1 MNSSAVGV
9 DNYWNEYPADEWSD
23 AIVAAMKLGGV
34 DKIFFVSG
42 SESAFL
48 QEATAK
54 AKVLGTPAP
63 ELITMIHETV
73 ALNAALGGQVDMI
86 IITAASVM
94 PHVKQGRLRALA
106 VASPKPSALAPGGA
120 LPRPA

>member
-1 MNSSAVGV
+1 MADAAPGF

-34 DKIFFVSG
+34 DRIFFVSG

-54 AKVLGTPAP
+54 AYIAQLDAAHIFPAP
-63 ELITMIHETV
+63 IVTKVEPLKAFYPAEDYHQDYFE
-73 ALNAALGGQVDMI
+73 NNPFQ
-86 IITAASVM
+86 
-94 PHVKQGRLRALA
+94 PYCQGA
-106 VASPKPSALAPGGA
+106 VAPKVAKVRKVFKDL
-120 LPRPA
+120 LKE